1 MLGCPGARSEVGF
14 LSASE
19 PRGMR
24 QYLKST
30 LAPPHSSQLGVGA
43 TRNLKVLGPNKP
55 LCKVWCSAGCVALR
69 KWGVLVTL
77 GLRNLF
83 DAAYWDRSGHRSV

>member
-24 QYLKST
+24 QYPKST
-30 LAPPHSSQLGVGA
+30 LAPPHSSQLGGNSKLKGFGSQQTPVQSLVQCWLRRAAKMGGA
-43 TRNLKVLGPNKP
+43 GDIGP
-55 LCKVWCSAGCVALR
+55 S
-69 KWGVLVTL
+69 
-77 GLRNLF
+77 
-83 DAAYWDRSGHRSV
+83 